1 MQRKTD
7 MDCVIVGYNDV
18 GFGEF
23 AEYRE
28 LRKQHQGMYTEILH
42 NSVMLNGRRTHY
54 MELLN
59 HVLTRATG
67 HNPRLNVF
75 EMPNLAVCYLKS
87 FLSKRH
93 LNVEIVN
100 FYTYESEK
108 FKDILAQ
115 SPRAVAITTT
125 YYVDP
130 TPIIDIVQFVRE
142 HGGPETKIIVGGPH
156 IFNSAFNN
164 VLKEDPITQD
174 YIFGRMGADIYITDS
189 QGEMTLSR
197 VLQQLRSQ
205 HPDLSRIPNLI
216 YTTDGTTFQRTA
228 REIEDNGLDENT
240 VDWNYFSH
248 DFVAPVNYMR
258 TARSCPF
265 SCAFCNFPAF
275 AGDHKLASI
284 DAIEKELQLLKA
296 MGVEYMIFVDDT
308 FNVPLPRFKKL
319 CRMMINNK
327 FDFKWVSFFRCSNA
341 DDETFALMAE
351 SGCIAVYLG
360 VESGDQTILNNM
372 NKFAQI
378 DRYIYGINQLNAHGI
393 VTHCAII
400 VGFPG
405 ETRDTVMNTMA
416 FMDKARPTCFNAHL
430 YYHDPL
436 SPIHKRSEEF
446 GIVGGDFSWRHNTMD
461 WREAA
466 RWAEYMTAHV
476 HNSIPLTNYGF
487 DIWAFP
493 YLLSRG
499 LSLQQILDFTRVAQ
513 EMLVQSFDDVPID
526 FSAQEKRLIKLFT
539 KDAPPV
545 GPS

>member
-1 MQRKTD
+1 
-7 MDCVIVGYNDV
+7 
-18 GFGEF
+18 
-23 AEYRE
+23 
-28 LRKQHQGMYTEILH
+28 
-42 NSVMLNGRRTHY
+42 
-54 MELLN
+54 
-59 HVLTRATG
+59 
-67 HNPRLNVF
+67 
-75 EMPNLAVCYLKS
+75 
-87 FLSKRH
+87 
-93 LNVEIVN
+93 VEIVN
-100 FYTYESEK
+100 FFTYEKEQ

-142 HGGPETKIIVGGPH
+142 HGNPETKIIVGGPH
-156 IFNSAFNN
+156 IFNNAFNN
-164 VLKEDPITQD
+164 VLKEDAITQD

-189 QGEMTLSR
+189 QGETTL
-197 VLQQLRSQ
+197 
-205 HPDLSRIPNLI
+205 
-216 YTTDGTTFQRTA
+216 
-228 REIEDNGLDENT
+228 
-240 VDWNYFSH
+240 DWNHFAR
-248 DFVAPVNYMR
+248 DFVVPVNYMR

-265 SCAFCNFPAF
+265 SCAFCNFPTF

-284 DAIEKELQLLKA
+284 DAIETELQLLKA

-319 CRMMINNK
+319 CRMMIKNK

-378 DRYIYGINQLNAHGI
+378 DRYIYGINQLNTHGI
-393 VTHCAII
+393 VTHCALI

-436 SPIHKRSEEF
+436 PPIHKRSEEF
-446 GIVGGDFSWRHNTMD
+446 GILGGDFSWRHNTMD
-461 WREAA
+461 WREASQ
-466 RWAEYMTAHV
+466 WTEYMTAQI
-476 HNSIPLTNYGF
+476 HNSILLPNYGF

-513 EMLVQSFDDVPID
+513 EMLVQSFDDMPID
-526 FSAQEKRLIKLFT
+526 FSGQEERLITLF
-539 KDAPPV
+539 PCREV
-545 GPS
+545 

>member
-1 MQRKTD
+1 MQQRAD
-7 MDCVIVGYNDV
+7 IDCVIVGYNDV

-42 NSVMLNGRRTHY
+42 NSVMFHGRRTHY

-59 HVLTRATG
+59 HAMTRATG
-67 HNPRLNVF
+67 HDPRLNVF

-87 FLSKRH
+87 FLRKRE
-93 LNVEIVN
+93 LRAEIVN
-100 FYTYESEK
+100 FYTYEREK
-108 FKDILAQ
+108 FKDLLAQ

-130 TPIIDIVQFVRE
+130 TPIIDIVHFVRE
-142 HGGPETKIIVGGPH
+142 HGSPETKIIVGGPH

-164 VLKEDPITQD
+164 VLKDDPITQD
-174 YIFGRMGADIYITDS
+174 YIFERMGGDIYITDS
-189 QGEMTLSR
+189 QGETTLSR
-197 VLQQLRSQ
+197 VLHALHGQ

-216 YTTDGTTFQRTA
+216 YTSDGATFQRTA
-228 REIEDNGLDENT
+228 REVEDNDLDDNA
-240 VDWNYFSH
+240 VDWTYF
-248 DFVAPVNYMR
+248 DREFVAPVNYMR

-275 AGDHKLASI
+275 AGDHKLTSLET
-284 DAIEKELQLLKA
+284 IERELRGLKE

-319 CRMMINNK
+319 CRMMIRNK

-360 VESGDQTILNNM
+360 VESGDQTILNHM
-372 NKFAQI
+372 NKFARV

-393 VTHCAII
+393 VTHCGII

-405 ETRDTVMNTMA
+405 ETTETVMNTMA
-416 FMDKARPTCFNAHL
+416 FIEEARPTSFNAHL

-436 SPIHKRSEEF
+436 SPIHRRSEEF

-461 WREAA
+461 WKEAA
-466 RWAEYMTAHV
+466 RWAEYMTANI

-499 LSLQQILDFTRVAQ
+499 LSLQQILDFNTVTR
-513 EMLVQSFDDVPID
+513 EMLVQSFADVPVD
-526 FSAQEKRLIKLFT
+526 FSDQEKRLIRLFG
-539 KDAPPV
+539 KDATPPV
-545 GPS
+545 S